1 MATHLSRLAACALP
15 MLTGSLFAGLVSSPS
30 FAQDTLPVP
39 VFTPTVK
46 EIVEYDE
53 YAGRFEAVKRVEVR
67 ARVSGY
73 LDSVEFQEGQIVEP
87 GDLLYVIDQRPFRIS
102 LEAAR
107 AALAEAEANR
117 DLADIEARRSRDL
130 IKRNAIAQDVADANE
145 QALLASVARV
155 SLAQA
160 QVAEAQLNL
169 DYTEV
174 RAPFRGRVGEQL
186 VDEGNLVSGGMT
198 GATLLTTIVQQ
209 DPLYF
214 VFEVSEQDFLR
225 YARLDES
232 GGRPTSRTTPN
243 AVAVR
248 LIDEDDYQHHG
259 VMDFVDNE
267 LDPTSG
273 TLEGRAVFANPN
285 GFIQPGTFGR
295 ARLQGSG
302 LYNAVLIPDSAVQF
316 DQSRQFVY
324 TLNEDNTVGRV
335 WIKPGPIVD
344 GMRVVR
350 EGLSGEEQ
358 LIGGNYHRL
367 RIGMSVSPK
376 DTD

>member
-1 MATHLSRLAACALP
+1 MPTDFPRVLPSKALARVAMLLVYSWAQSAL
-15 MLTGSLFAGLVSSPS
+15 
-30 FAQDTLPVP
+30 AQDALPVP
-39 VFTPTVK
+39 VFQPTVK

-53 YAGRFEAVKRVEVR
+53 YAGRFEAVKRVDVR

-73 LDSVEFQEGQIVEP
+73 LDRVAFKEGQIVAA

-102 LEAAR
+102 LEAAE
-107 AALAEAEANR
+107 AALAEAQANR
-117 DLADIEARRSRDL
+117 DLASIEARRSRDL
-130 IKRNAIAQDVADANE
+130 IQRNAIAQDVADANE

-174 RAPFRGRVGEQL
+174 RAPFPGRVGEQL
-186 VDEGNLVSGGMT
+186 VDEGNLVSGGIDS
-198 GATLLTTIVQQ
+198 ATLLTTIIQE

-225 YARLDES
+225 YARLNES

-248 LIDEDDYQHHG
+248 LIDEDDYLHHG

-295 ARLQGSG
+295 VRLQGSG
-302 LYNAVLIPDSAVQF
+302 LYRAILIPDSAVQF
-316 DQSRQFVY
+316 DQSRQFVF
-324 TLNEDNTVGRV
+324 TVQPDGTVGRI
-335 WIKPGPIVD
+335 WIEPGPIVE
-344 GMRVVR
+344 GLRVVR
-350 EGLSGEEQ
+350 EGLDGDEQ

-367 RIGMSVSPK
+367 RIGMPVSASAAE
-376 DTD
+376 

>member
-1 MATHLSRLAACALP
+1 MATPLPSYTERFLLAPAIW
-15 MLTGSLFAGLVSSPS
+15 LFVSFTTSPAQ
-30 FAQDTLPVP
+30 AQDPIQVP

-73 LDSVEFQEGQIVEP
+73 LDRVEFQEGQIVEP

-102 LEAAR
+102 LQAAQ

-117 DLADIEARRSRDL
+117 DLADIEARRSRNL
-130 IKRNAIAQDVADANE
+130 IKRNAISRDVADANE
-145 QALLASVARV
+145 QALLAAVARV

-160 QVAEAQLNL
+160 QVAEAELNL
-169 DYTEV
+169 NYTEV

-186 VDEGNLVSGGMT
+186 VDEGNLISGGIT
-198 GATLLTTIVQQ
+198 GATLLTTILQE

-225 YARLDES
+225 YARLNES

-248 LIDEDDYQHHG
+248 LIDEEDYLHHG

-285 GFIQPGTFGR
+285 SFIQPGTFGR

-302 LYNAVLIPDSAVQF
+302 LYSAVLIPDSAVQF
-316 DQSRQFVY
+316 DQSRQFVF
-324 TLNEDNTVGRV
+324 TLEADNTVGRA
-335 WIKPGPIVD
+335 WITPGPIVD

-350 EGLSGEEQ
+350 EGLLGEEQ
-358 LIGGNYHRL
+358 LIGGSYHRL
-367 RIGMSVSPK
+367 RMGMSVSPQAAN
-376 DTD
+376 

>member
-1 MATHLSRLAACALP
+1 MPRVSPRAQTGAALAWIAPL
-15 MLTGSLFAGLVSSPS
+15 LLISHSVSLL
-30 FAQDTLPVP
+30 AQEALPVP
-39 VFTPTVK
+39 VFQPSVR

-53 YAGRFEAVKRVEVR
+53 YAGRFEAVKRVDVR

-73 LDSVEFQEGQIVEP
+73 LDSVAFKEGQIVEA

-102 LEAAR
+102 LEAAE
-107 AALAEAEANR
+107 AALAEAQANR
-117 DLADIEARRSRDL
+117 DLASIEARRSRDL

-155 SLAQA
+155 ALAQA

-174 RAPFRGRVGEQL
+174 RAPFQGRVGEQL
-186 VDEGNLVSGGMT
+186 VDEGNLISGGIE
-198 GATLLTTIVQQ
+198 GATLLTTIIQE

-225 YARLDES
+225 YARLNES

-248 LIDEDDYQHHG
+248 LIDEDDYLHHG

-295 ARLQGSG
+295 VRLQGSG
-302 LYNAVLIPDSAVQF
+302 LYSAVMIPDSAIQF
-316 DQSRQFVY
+316 DQSRQFVFV
-324 TLNEDNTVGRV
+324 LKEDGTVGRK
-335 WIKPGPIVD
+335 WIKPGPIVE
-344 GMRVVR
+344 GLRVVR
-350 EGLSGEEQ
+350 EGLEGNEQ

-367 RIGMSVSPK
+367 RIGMPVSVGAA
-376 DTD
+376 D